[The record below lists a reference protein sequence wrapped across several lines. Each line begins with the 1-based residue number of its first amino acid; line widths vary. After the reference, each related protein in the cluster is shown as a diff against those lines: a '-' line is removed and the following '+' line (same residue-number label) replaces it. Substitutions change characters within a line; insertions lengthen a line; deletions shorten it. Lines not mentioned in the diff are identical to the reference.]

1 MMWTAT
7 QQLIK
12 EETNCGE
19 TWTLNSTPFN
29 ILGDEG
35 TPTLSSPVSIPSL
48 SIATQP
54 VDGVD
59 VCQGSV
65 ANTMNVAASGGSGT
79 YTYQWYE
86 CQSDGSLPNALVG
99 QTNTTFTPPNNT
111 VGTKYYIVVI
121 TDQNPGCGAVTSD
134 AVSQKVDEP
143 VAVTVGP
150 DQTICGGST
159 INLSGAITGGA
170 STGTWTSDGTGS
182 FDNANALNP
191 VFTPDASYASGGTI
205 TFTLTTDANGAC
217 PAVTDQTVVTITN
230 NDPSFSY
237 PYSEYCTNE
246 TNPQPTITGVS
257 GGIFSSTAGL
267 TINATT
273 GVIDLSNS
281 SAGTYTITYDI
292 DDGNGCLNSSTFDVT
307 IGISTVGFDY
317 GGQTSFCLGSTC
329 PSVNYTTTTG
339 GVFSSNSSDLIVDP
353 STGEIDLVNSQP
365 GNYEISYES
374 FSIIQLSLDISSN

>member
-1 MMWTAT
+1 MWG
-7 QQLIK
+7 
-12 EETNCGE
+12 N
-19 TWTLNSTPFN
+19 
-29 ILGDEG
+29 
-35 TPTLSSPVSIPSL
+35 
-48 SIATQP
+48 
-54 VDGVD
+54 
-59 VCQGSV
+59 
-65 ANTMNVAASGGSGT
+65 
-79 YTYQWYE
+79 
-86 CQSDGSLPNALVG
+86 
-99 QTNTTFTPPNNT
+99 
-111 VGTKYYIVVI
+111 
-121 TDQNPGCGAVTSD
+121 
-134 AVSQKVDEP
+134 
-143 VAVTVGP
+143 
-150 DQTICGGST
+150 T

-217 PAVTDQTVVTITN
+217 PAVTDQTVITILIMTY
-230 NDPSFSY
+230 FSY

-246 TNPQPTITGVS
+246 TNPQPTITGLS

-292 DDGNGCLNSSTFDVT
+292 DDGNGCLNSSTFQIT
-307 IGISTVGFDY
+307 IISTTVGFNY

-365 GNYEISYES
+365 GNYEITYECS
-374 FSIIQLSLDISSN
+374 SIINLV